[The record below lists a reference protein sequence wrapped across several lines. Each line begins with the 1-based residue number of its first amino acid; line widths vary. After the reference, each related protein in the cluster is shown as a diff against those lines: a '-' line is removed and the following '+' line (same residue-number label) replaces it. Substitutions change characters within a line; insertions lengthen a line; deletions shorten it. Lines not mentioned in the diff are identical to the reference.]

1 MKMTL
6 DLDPADYRAAQ
17 VLASQAGLSVPAY
30 LRARLFSPD
39 ITELT
44 NQIESTRSSIT
55 EAVQADLIQLVQS
68 LKKGTP

>member
-1 MKMTL
+1 LKITL

-17 VLASQAGLSVPAY
+17 VLASQAGLSVPSY

-44 NQIESTRSSIT
+44 AEIESTRSSIT
-55 EAVQADLIQLVQS
+55 EAVQSDLIQLVQS